1 MPHKSTSI
9 AKHILGDLMRGLKE
23 ALFCFAFGGVFYGM
37 IEIAARGYTHWTMVL
52 TGGAVLALINVVN
65 KSKDISLFY
74 RCVIGAVIITSL
86 ELAVGLVVNVKC
98 GLGVWDYS
106 GKPFNFMGQI
116 CLHFFGC
123 WFLLSIP
130 AFKLCDLI
138 KNKINCLQYNS

>member
-1 MPHKSTSI
+1 M
-9 AKHILGDLMRGLKE
+9 LKIKE
-23 ALFCFAFGGVFYGM
+23 NFFCFAIGGVGYGLL
-37 IEIAARGYTHWTMVL
+37 EIAVRGFTHWSMVL
-52 TGGAVLALINVVN
+52 TGGVVLVLLNMVNQSKQINM
-65 KSKDISLFY
+65 FC
-74 RCVIGAVIITSL
+74 RCLTGAVIITSL